1 MKELNGI
8 IKRMEEVFNGD
19 PWYGK
24 AVIKLLNEVNP
35 EIVYKKDKPE
45 QHSIIE
51 LLFHMLN
58 WQEFTLHQLESE
70 KEIDPERYQL
80 LDWRETNPEL
90 HTWNAGIAE
99 FTAAHNKILHILRTS
114 SEELLNQKV
123 RFREYDMRFLL
134 NGLIEHNIY
143 HSGQIALINKSI
155 K

>member
-8 IKRMEEVFNGD
+8 IKRMETVFNGD

-45 QHSIIE
+45 HHSIIE

-58 WQEFTLHQLESE
+58 WQEFTLHQLEFE
-70 KEIDPERYQL
+70 KEIDPERYRL

-90 HTWNAGIAE
+90 HTWNTGIAE
-99 FTAAHNKILHILRTS
+99 FTAAHNKILHFLRTS
-114 SEELLNQKV
+114 PEELLNRKV
-123 RFREYDMRFLL
+123 RFRDYDMRFLL

-143 HSGQIALINKSI
+143 HSGQIALINKTI
-155 K
+155 N